1 MCQGWMRR
9 GQSGLQQVGPLRERR
24 NRLQEPD
31 EPEEEQ
37 CSDDRVRSEEVAA
50 SHCRGA
56 CRGLSSALHPP
67 HAENLGARVGA
78 VTNECLGRR
87 AARKGQ
93 GDREGAGDEGEEVAS
108 PVADERERQAG
119 LGRWERRV
127 GLIRRLSQDE
137 RMLGLGVGQRG
148 S

>member
-1 MCQGWMRR
+1 MWQGWMRR
-9 GQSGLQQVGPLRERR
+9 GQSVRERR

-56 CRGLSSALHPP
+56 CRGLSSALHQP
-67 HAENLGARVGA
+67 HADNLGAGAGA

-87 AARKGQ
+87 ASL

-127 GLIRRLSQDE
+127 GLIRRLSQGE

>member
-1 MCQGWMRR
+1 M
-9 GQSGLQQVGPLRERR
+9 
-24 NRLQEPD
+24 
-31 EPEEEQ
+31 
-37 CSDDRVRSEEVAA
+37 RSEEVAA
-50 SHCRGA
+50 SHCRG
-56 CRGLSSALHPP
+56 LSSALHQP
-67 HAENLGARVGA
+67 HAENLGARAGA